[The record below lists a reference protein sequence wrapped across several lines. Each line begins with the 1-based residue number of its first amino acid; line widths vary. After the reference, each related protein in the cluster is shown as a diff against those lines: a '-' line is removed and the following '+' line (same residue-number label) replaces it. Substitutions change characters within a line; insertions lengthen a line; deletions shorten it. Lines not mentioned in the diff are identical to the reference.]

1 LYTFGYYRF
10 ESLAAAF
17 NTVLL
22 CLVAKFNVTLN
33 ARPLVSGG
41 SVTHPSESPS
51 EHDETDMTEMLNELR
66 ILLPGAQLLN
76 GFLITLPFNSGFQQ
90 IVQVE
95 KWIFMAT
102 FVCSLSSLILFTTP
116 AVQHRVLRPLDD
128 REKFKN
134 GASKQ
139 MIVGAV
145 FLSLALVLCANLV
158 TAEVVGHPLG
168 GVVAALVS
176 SMILGLWWISPLW
189 RRRPQKRKP

>member
-1 LYTFGYYRF
+1 M
-10 ESLAAAF
+10 
-17 NTVLL
+17 
-22 CLVAKFNVTLN
+22 
-33 ARPLVSGG
+33 
-41 SVTHPSESPS
+41 THPSESPS

-189 RRRPQKRKP
+189 RRRPRKKRKP

>member
-1 LYTFGYYRF
+1 MTY
-10 ESLAAAF
+10 
-17 NTVLL
+17 
-22 CLVAKFNVTLN
+22 
-33 ARPLVSGG
+33 
-41 SVTHPSESPS
+41 PSESPS

-139 MIVGAV
+139 MLVGAA
-145 FLSLALVLCANLV
+145 FLSLALVLWANLV

-168 GVVAALVS
+168 GAVAALVS
-176 SMILGLWWISPLW
+176 SMILALWWVSPWW
-189 RRRPQKRKP
+189 RLRTRKKDER

>member
-1 LYTFGYYRF
+1 MVDQ
-10 ESLAAAF
+10 SDS
-17 NTVLL
+17 
-22 CLVAKFNVTLN
+22 K
-33 ARPLVSGG
+33 
-41 SVTHPSESPS
+41 S

-95 KWIFMAT
+95 KWVFMAT
-102 FVCSLSSLILFTTP
+102 FLCSLSSLILFTTP

-139 MIVGAV
+139 MLVGAM

-168 GVVAALVS
+168 GGVAALVS
-176 SMILGLWWISPLW
+176 SMILALWWVSPWW
-189 RRRPQKRKP
+189 RRRMRKKTNT

>member
-1 LYTFGYYRF
+1 MMVDQ
-10 ESLAAAF
+10 SDS
-17 NTVLL
+17 
-22 CLVAKFNVTLN
+22 K
-33 ARPLVSGG
+33 
-41 SVTHPSESPS
+41 S

-95 KWIFMAT
+95 KWVFMAT
-102 FVCSLSSLILFTTP
+102 FLCSLSSLILFTTP

-139 MIVGAV
+139 MLVGAM

-168 GVVAALVS
+168 GGVAALVS
-176 SMILGLWWISPLW
+176 SMILALWWVSPWW
-189 RRRPQKRKP
+189 RRRTRKKVNA

>member
-1 LYTFGYYRF
+1 MTY
-10 ESLAAAF
+10 
-17 NTVLL
+17 
-22 CLVAKFNVTLN
+22 
-33 ARPLVSGG
+33 
-41 SVTHPSESPS
+41 PSECPS

-128 REKFKN
+128 REEFKN

-139 MIVGAV
+139 MLVGAA

-158 TAEVVGHPLG
+158 TAEVVGHPVG
-168 GVVAALVS
+168 GAVAALIS
-176 SMILGLWWISPLW
+176 SMILALWWISPW
-189 RRRPQKRKP
+189 RRLRMRKKDKPY